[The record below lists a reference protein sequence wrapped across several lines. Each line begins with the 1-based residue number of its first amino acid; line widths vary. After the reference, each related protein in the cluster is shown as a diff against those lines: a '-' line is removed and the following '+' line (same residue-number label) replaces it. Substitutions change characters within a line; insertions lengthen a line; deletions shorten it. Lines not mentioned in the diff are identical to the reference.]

1 MKTDLTSFF
10 QNSEFRLYG
19 VSCIVFFVNGYYQIK
34 NIKGL
39 TEYQYRCIEFLLGDK
54 MLLYEVEQVLANL
67 TRYAKSNGNQSKDKQ
82 TKPYEAMGLA
92 LS

>member
-1 MKTDLTSFF
+1 
-10 QNSEFRLYG
+10 
-19 VSCIVFFVNGYYQIK
+19 
-34 NIKGL
+34 
-39 TEYQYRCIEFLLGDK
+39 